1 MKIFSFEETNQ
12 KHLYFSAAFAL
23 SLAFAPT
30 AVYAGTNANVAAVQ
44 AVQQNGNHK
53 VTGRVVD
60 STGEPL
66 IGATVLVEGTTNAAV
81 TDIDGNFTINTT
93 SNAKL
98 VFSYIGY
105 TSQTILVSGKS
116 TIDVILKEEANTMNE
131 VVVTAMGIMRK
142 EKSLT
147 YATQKVKA
155 EDLMKVQDPNAA
167 NSLEG
172 KVAGITVT
180 PSAGGAGG
188 ASKIILRGNRSI
200 LGNSSPLIVV
210 DGVPMSNGTRAQR
223 DMHGEGFGSEGV
235 SEGSDPL
242 SLINPDDIESI
253 NILKGANAAAL
264 YGSRAANGVVMITT
278 KKGREGKVDI
288 NVTSNIT
295 FDSPLL
301 TPKIQKIYGSTVD
314 AATGA
319 LSLNNWGGKIADRSS
334 DNLVVRSPLEDRW
347 IGYPEEQIGLD
358 ADNNPIM
365 ARRHNVYLRNK
376 AVDNVDKFF
385 RTGVT
390 TNNSISLSS
399 GTDISRTYISLA
411 NSHATGMMRN
421 NSYNRNSISFR
432 QTYNFFKRLHIDASM
447 NYTESKT
454 KNRPGGGTIGN
465 PLYHLYTTPQNIDM
479 DYYRD
484 HYMNAEG
491 KWLSNAGSYYKLVG
505 SSFIW
510 TSGERTTLK
519 GPQQEWAFLSH
530 PNNNPYW
537 LLNMV
542 NTQQDESRL
551 FGTLQANI
559 DIYDGL
565 TFQARVN
572 YSQLRYKNRT
582 LRYATTFIPDTMD
595 DYGRFWDSN
604 DKTTELYTD
613 YLLSYNNTFGDYSV
627 SATAGFVGHTVK
639 GEYKGTDAVATYYDR
654 LMRKLPTMV
663 NYFDTSA
670 GGYGV
675 TSNSKSSDW
684 DRSYLFTAQLGWKE
698 TIYLDA
704 SYRRD
709 WYRPFRYFK
718 QRGKINTD
726 NYGYFGV
733 GANAI
738 VSQLVKMPDWF
749 NFLKYRVSYSS
760 VGNSIPNK
768 AYGAMNRNLQ
778 TGALSGN
785 KYIDFSPVPE
795 ETGSFET
802 GIEALFF
809 NNCLSFDF
817 TFYNTVV
824 KNLYME
830 LGSLGDNTELLN
842 SAKVRN
848 TGFEATVGYD
858 FKFGKNLRW
867 RTSYNISYNDN
878 KILETGYDK
887 DGTPRKYQQVVGEAK
902 VIYQKG
908 GSIGDI
914 YAGDFMRD
922 ANGHI
927 VLTAKGEPKFDNTGS
942 NDRFL
947 GNMNSKWQMGWTNT
961 FNYKDFQ
968 LSFLINGRIGGKV
981 LSLTEAYLDY
991 IGASERTAQAR
1002 MYAER
1007 NGIIAKDYGNVP
1019 GMVLNDGSGRIVPVQ
1034 AYYQALGASSNPSTY
1049 LYNGTN
1055 FRLRELSLGYTF
1067 RDVFGMNR
1075 NLTFSFIARNLFF
1088 IYKDAPTDPDVSL
1101 STQNGLGAFES
1112 FNMPSSRSFG
1122 FSLKANF

>member
-604 DKTTELYTD
+604 EKTTELYTD

-733 GANAI
+733 VANAI

>member
-295 FDSPLL
+295 FDNPLL

-604 DKTTELYTD
+604 EKTTELYTD

-675 TSNSKSSDW
+675 TSNSKSSNW

-698 TIYLDA
+698 TIYFDA

-738 VSQLVKMPDWF
+738 VSQMVKMPDWF

>member
-604 DKTTELYTD
+604 EKTTELYTD

-684 DRSYLFTAQLGWKE
+684 DRSYLFTAQMGWKE

>member
-12 KHLYFSAAFAL
+12 KHLYFSVAFAL

-376 AVDNVDKFF
+376 EVDNVDKFF

-675 TSNSKSSDW
+675 TSNSKSSNW

-698 TIYLDA
+698 TIYFDA

>member
-604 DKTTELYTD
+604 EKTTELYTD

-961 FNYKDFQ
+961 FNYKNFQ

>member
-376 AVDNVDKFF
+376 ASDNVDKFF

-399 GTDISRTYISLA
+399 GTDVSRTYISLA

-582 LRYATTFIPDTMD
+582 SRYATTFIPDTMD

-604 DKTTELYTD
+604 EKTTELYTD

-675 TSNSKSSDW
+675 TSNSKSSNW

>member
-30 AVYAGTNANVAAVQ
+30 AVYAGINANVAAVQ

-399 GTDISRTYISLA
+399 GTDVSRTYISLA

-559 DIYDGL
+559 DIYEGL

-604 DKTTELYTD
+604 EKTTELYTD

-675 TSNSKSSDW
+675 TSNSKSSNW

-698 TIYLDA
+698 TIYFDA

-1002 MYAER
+1002 MYAEI

>member
-604 DKTTELYTD
+604 EKTTELYTD

-675 TSNSKSSDW
+675 TSNSKSSNW

-698 TIYLDA
+698 TIYFDA

-1007 NGIIAKDYGNVP
+1007 KGIIAKDYGNVP
-1019 GMVLNDGSGRIVPVQ
+1019 GMVLNDGSGCIVPVQ

>member
-12 KHLYFSAAFAL
+12 KHLYFSATFAL

-105 TSQTILVSGKS
+105 NSQTILVSGKS

-376 AVDNVDKFF
+376 ASDNVDKFF

-399 GTDISRTYISLA
+399 GTDVSRTYISLA

-582 LRYATTFIPDTMD
+582 SRYATTFIPDTMD

-604 DKTTELYTD
+604 EKTTELYTD

-675 TSNSKSSDW
+675 TRNSKSSNW

-738 VSQLVKMPDWF
+738 VSQLVKMPGWF

-785 KYIDFSPVPE
+785 KYIDFSPIPE